1 MRRIAVRY
9 RFTTRPSPSSARH
22 RRTSARRVRCR
33 SLLLA
38 GFQRLLLLGTDHA
51 FNLLARLLMKL
62 PNPASEALVR
72 HPGERS
78 RHNTLRLEGNYRP
91 ALIRGGP
98 LVADLLLQSSPGE
111 EHMPNL
117 KGLESVILQL
127 REQRTD
133 LVNQLRHVEAALS
146 VLGKLDGGRF
156 YTQPRSRKMSAAAR
170 ARISASQ
177 KARWARTRG
186 QKVVSIAPKRRHIS
200 AAGLA
205 NIRAAQ
211 RARWAKIRRQK

>member
-1 MRRIAVRY
+1 
-9 RFTTRPSPSSARH
+9 
-22 RRTSARRVRCR
+22 
-33 SLLLA
+33 
-38 GFQRLLLLGTDHA
+38 
-51 FNLLARLLMKL
+51 
-62 PNPASEALVR
+62 
-72 HPGERS
+72 
-78 RHNTLRLEGNYRP
+78 
-91 ALIRGGP
+91 
-98 LVADLLLQSSPGE
+98 
-111 EHMPNL
+111 MPNL

-156 YTQPRSRKMSAAAR
+156 YTQPRSRKVSAAAR